1 MVNLMH
7 EIIHIILRTILVLV
21 IIFFLFKLLGKKQI
35 SQMNMFDYIT
45 GITIGSIVAD
55 ISLDIEK
62 NLLGGLVSLLIYFL
76 VSLII
81 SYLSLKSIPLRTF
94 FDGTPTVLIEN
105 GHPNRENMGKNKI
118 TINILGREAR
128 LMGYFHLEEINTAIL
143 EENGKISFEP
153 KEKEKP
159 PTKKELNIKSS
170 NPGLVYNII
179 IDGIIIKENLPLANI
194 DQEWLNHELKILG
207 KKKEDILLLTVDSNK
222 KINYYLK

>member
-1 MVNLMH
+1 
-7 EIIHIILRTILVLV
+7 
-21 IIFFLFKLLGKKQI
+21 
-35 SQMNMFDYIT
+35 MNMFDYIT

-105 GHPNRENMGKNKI
+105 GCPNRENMGKNKI
-118 TINILGREAR
+118 TINILEREAR

-159 PTKKELNIKSS
+159 TTKKDLNIKSS
-170 NPGLVYNII
+170 NQGLVYNII
-179 IDGIIIKENLPLANI
+179 IDGKIIKENFSLANI
-194 DQEWLNHELKILG
+194 DKEWLNHELKILG
-207 KKKEDILLLTVDSNK
+207 KKKEDILLLTIDSNK

>member
-105 GHPNRENMGKNKI
+105 GCPNRENMGKNKI
-118 TINILGREAR
+118 TINILEREAR

-159 PTKKELNIKSS
+159 TTKKDLNIKSS
-170 NPGLVYNII
+170 NQGLVYNII
-179 IDGIIIKENLPLANI
+179 IDGKIIKENFSLANI
-194 DQEWLNHELKILG
+194 DKEWLNHELKILG
-207 KKKEDILLLTVDSNK
+207 KKKEDILLLTIDSNK

>member
-1 MVNLMH
+1 
-7 EIIHIILRTILVLV
+7 
-21 IIFFLFKLLGKKQI
+21 
-35 SQMNMFDYIT
+35 MFDYIT

-105 GHPNRENMGKNKI
+105 GCPNRENMGKNKI
-118 TINILGREAR
+118 TINILEREAR

-159 PTKKELNIKSS
+159 TTKKDLNIKSS
-170 NPGLVYNII
+170 NQGLVYNII
-179 IDGIIIKENLPLANI
+179 IDGKIIKENFSLANI
-194 DQEWLNHELKILG
+194 DKEWLNHELKILG
-207 KKKEDILLLTVDSNK
+207 KKKEDILLLTIDSNK